1 MWRQKFYLYETGH
14 EGDPLQSQHPAPSLG
29 EDSLSASQHL
39 LTFAP
44 SKDSYSLSLALLPSS
59 LPLLNIYMLVDSE
72 NQKFA
77 IYIFSVAAVLGL
89 AHQEKALISWTHL
102 TPTIPSD
109 ASPYS
114 ANKGTP
120 SLCPQIQLLTN
131 WFIWAKK
138 SFLLVEKSCSIPKSP
153 SSFSSVVIVSSWVH
167 LPSLYK
173 DRHSETNFQFF

>member
-1 MWRQKFYLYETGH
+1 MRLDMRVIHCKANIQPLPWVET
-14 EGDPLQSQHPAPSLG
+14 PSL
-29 EDSLSASQHL
+29 
-39 LTFAP
+39 
-44 SKDSYSLSLALLPSS
+44 
-59 LPLLNIYMLVDSE
+59 LLNIFSLLLLLKILIRWAWLSCHLHCLSSIYMLVDSE

-89 AHQEKALISWTHL
+89 SHQEKALISWTHL